1 MGIAVRHQSVLL
13 IAILILFFQLQTLP
27 GLSQP
32 ASHKPESYPRC
43 LQLIANE
50 QYQDAL
56 QELKGIISAEPD
68 FEKSYRKISDI
79 YILTNRL
86 SDGEKYFRQLLD
98 ATPQN
103 PYALYGMAQ
112 IKFQEDSLDQ
122 AIRLLKKSISLK
134 PDYAEA
140 YGING
145 GLPEIFKANNSS
157 KAAKEYFQNLIDRDP
172 SNSYAYYALG
182 RMYYKEYNW
191 DKALPLFEKSLQL
204 NPDLLFS
211 YFCKFYIFRFKS
223 KYKLALET
231 GQQLYKAAKR
241 IDNQEMQAASLSMIG
256 QIYYL
261 YGAYR
266 KTLLSYNQSL
276 LIARR
281 CGDKRREAGTIN
293 DLGALYSF
301 LGEPAQGI
309 KYFKRALNLFRN
321 LSVNRR
327 TILTLYNIGLAYN
340 DLHEYTTALDYFDQA
355 LRLNEKRGFL
365 PFQRLMFTGIAE
377 TNLRLKKF
385 QLALDYFH
393 QALNICQQV
402 KDVAMQAYIL
412 RNLGSIYHQQGMY
425 KKAITYHQ
433 QSLDIGSKIG
443 DAQIIWEAQTGLG
456 SDYAKSGESDKAIRH
471 FANAI
476 AIFDSIRKD
485 LNIQSLGNSFLED
498 KYEAYPSVIELLAR
512 KQDYR
517 RAFQFAEKYKAKTL
531 LDLLSSGQFLLQRL
545 LPDSILFEFG
555 QIRSQFEYLHSAL
568 SEESA
573 ATQPDESA
581 IIEYNR
587 KISEL
592 ELKKISLINWVKQ
605 HKKDYYQL
613 VSADP
618 VSLDR
623 LQSQLLQPG
632 EAVIE
637 YIVGSER
644 ISVFLIAR
652 DTLIFHTL
660 SLDRQNLNRMLSELS
675 TIFSN
680 RDDQDSAARAR
691 IWNANLADFSIPPA
705 HRLFRALLKPLQPLL
720 NNYSR
725 LIIIPDD
732 LLYYLPFEM
741 LVSDTT
747 GIQNRYDF
755 SRAKFLTRQFD
766 ISYVSAVSLLN
777 HAHHGKGDRRETI
790 LAFGNPSLPRKL
802 QKTDSINPAVEED
815 KRTRALSPLPYSEDE
830 VKEIASV
837 LSGFKTR
844 VFTGS
849 RATESVYR
857 KSAPRFQVL
866 HFATH
871 FLVNDEAPLYSS
883 IVLAPD
889 KRSKEDGF
897 LHTYEVFD
905 LPLNADLVVLSACNT
920 ALGKLNKGEGLI
932 GVTRGFQ
939 YAGVP
944 SAVISL
950 WEVDDQSTNQIMKYF
965 YRNLKKGFNKSRAL
979 RLAKVTYLKNADSIH
994 RDPYYWAPYI
1004 LTGDMTPIQFTGR
1017 ENRFFTWLGIVLLLL
1032 IIPAAL
1038 FYRKF
1043 VS

>member
-68 FEKSYRKISDI
+68 FEKPYRKISDI

-613 VSADP
+613 VSAD
-618 VSLDR
+618 
-623 LQSQLLQPG
+623 
-632 EAVIE
+632 
-637 YIVGSER
+637 
-644 ISVFLIAR
+644 
-652 DTLIFHTL
+652 
-660 SLDRQNLNRMLSELS
+660 
-675 TIFSN
+675 
-680 RDDQDSAARAR
+680 SAARAR

-994 RDPYYWAPYI
+994 
-1004 LTGDMTPIQFTGR
+1004 
-1017 ENRFFTWLGIVLLLL
+1017 
-1032 IIPAAL
+1032 
-1038 FYRKF
+1038 
-1043 VS
+1043 